1 MTLLSGKYRPAG
13 FVTSAA
19 YDSGEALPG
28 WWARVGYYTDAA
40 WGSWTVPAVHPV
52 VVFLLAS
59 GSRRHHAI
67 PANQGPAVDP
77 AIEIARDRLA
87 RGEIDA
93 EQYTRI
99 VASLTGVT
107 VPPRQA

>member
-1 MTLLSGKYRPAG
+1 MLGLGFAHRGFMPFGFGGFGSLFAFALFVG
-13 FVTSAA
+13 FVA
-19 YDSGEALPG
+19 
-28 WWARVGYYTDAA
+28 
-40 WGSWTVPAVHPV
+40 V

-67 PANQGPAVDP
+67 PANQGPAGDP

-99 VASLTGVT
+99 IASLTGVT

>member
-1 MTLLSGKYRPAG
+1 MMGLG
-13 FVTSAA
+13 FAHRGFLPFGFGGLGSLF
-19 YDSGEALPG
+19 GFALF
-28 WWARVGYYTDAA
+28 VGFIA
-40 WGSWTVPAVHPV
+40 V

-59 GSRRHHAI
+59 GSRRQHAI
-67 PANQGPAVDP
+67 AANQGPAVDP